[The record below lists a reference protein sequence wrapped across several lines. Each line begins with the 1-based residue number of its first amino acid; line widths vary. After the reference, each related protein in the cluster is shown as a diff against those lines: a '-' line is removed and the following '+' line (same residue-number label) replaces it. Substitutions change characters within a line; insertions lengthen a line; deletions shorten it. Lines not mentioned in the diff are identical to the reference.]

1 LNGGF
6 VLVFRKVDVDGR
18 GWTYSSYVVAGDF
31 VFTSICTG
39 WGETIDE
46 HVENAVLQLQRYLG
60 DAGVTLDDVVKV
72 TVTFKRGEDFEAVKR
87 VFRKYFRNGF
97 PARNTILVDEF
108 LNPNIRVQ
116 IEAIAYKPQK

>member
-1 LNGGF
+1 LNGGS
-6 VLVFRKVDVDGR
+6 VVAFRKVDVDGQ
-18 GWTYSSYVVAGDF
+18 GWTYSSYVVAGDY

-39 WGETIDE
+39 WGETVEE

-60 DAGVTLDDVVKV
+60 DAGATLDDVAKV
-72 TVTFKRGEDFEAVKR
+72 TVTFKRGEDFEAVKD

-108 LNPNIRVQ
+108 LNPDIRIQ
-116 IEAIAYKPQK
+116 IEAITYKPQK

>member
-1 LNGGF
+1 M
-6 VLVFRKVDVDGR
+6 VFRKVDVDGQ